1 MIKKLK
7 VASAPHLRRQTTTR
21 GTMIDVIISL
31 IPVTIM
37 AIKYFGSVVINLL
50 LVSILVTGIAQF
62 IGEKLLKKDSELGDY
77 SFVVTAMLLTLSLPH
92 TTPYW
97 VLSLG
102 SIFAIIFGKVI
113 YGGLGKNLFNPALLG
128 RVFMMVSFPQYI
140 LNYKS
145 YDGSAGATI
154 LPLMKYTS
162 MNSIYDSF
170 GGKGEFIKGLFTGHE
185 ILGSMGEV
193 SVIAILIGL
202 IYLKLRGHVKL
213 SVPFIIVSVVFIGGY
228 FGGYNPLV
236 YILSGGLIFGAV
248 YMATDMVTSPYTRVG
263 KMVYSLLIGICIL
276 IIRKFTSHPEGVAYA
291 ILFGNIFVPFINKH
305 TKPRVF
311 GRGYNMKEIKIAA
324 ISLGLTLVGLLLIFQ
339 IDKKLESNKEAKILL
354 EKEKVMLEMVEN
366 SARIAKD
373 EETTMYG
380 GYVFRPIYNINEEKI
395 AYVVEAKSKGYSK
408 SEIEFLMAMA
418 LDGSCIGH
426 HILAHE
432 ETKGLGSKIA
442 SNEWKNVFNN
452 VTKDSKFDKETDAFS
467 GATYTFR
474 NMHKTIIDI
483 LKAYEN
489 ETENTIDGESGATD
503 IGWEEEVVEEVEET
517 DGEAGSTDGDWSAY
531 RRDGILWV

>member
-21 GTMIDVIISL
+21 GTMIDVVISL

-50 LVSILVTGIAQF
+50 LISLLVTGVAQY
-62 IGEKLLKKDSELGDY
+62 IGEKLLKRESELGDY

-97 VLSLG
+97 VLVLG
-102 SIFAIIFGKVI
+102 SVFAIIFGKII

-140 LNYKS
+140 LNYKN

-162 MNSIYDSF
+162 MDSIYDTF
-170 GGKGEFIKGLFTGHE
+170 GGKSEFIKGLFTGHE

-193 SVIAILIGL
+193 SIIAILLGL

-213 SVPFIIVSVVFIGGY
+213 SVPFIIILVVFIGGY
-228 FGGYNPLV
+228 FGGNNPLV

-248 YMATDMVTSPYTRVG
+248 YMATDMVTSPYTKVG
-263 KMVYSLLIGICIL
+263 KIIYSLLIGLGIL

-291 ILFGNIFVPFINKH
+291 ILFGNIFVPFINKY

-311 GRGYNMKEIKIAA
+311 GRGYNMKEVKIAL
-324 ISLGLTLVGLLLIFQ
+324 ISLVLTLVGLLLIFQ
-339 IDKKLESNKEAKILL
+339 MDKSLEGSKEAKILL
-354 EKEKVMLEMVEN
+354 EKEKIMLSMVEEGT
-366 SARIAKD
+366 RVAKD
-373 EETTMYG
+373 GETKIYG
-380 GYVFRPIYNINEEKI
+380 GYLFRPVYNINEEKI
-395 AYVVEAKSKGYSK
+395 AYIVEAKSKGYGK
-408 SEIEFLMAMA
+408 SEIEFLMAMD
-418 LDGSCIGH
+418 LKGVCIGH

-432 ETKGLGSKIA
+432 ETKGLGSRIA
-442 SNEWKNVFNN
+442 SSEWKNVF
-452 VTKDSKFDKETDAFS
+452 VSTTKKSKFDKEADAFI
-467 GATYTFR
+467 GATYTFL

-483 LKAYEN
+483 LKSYESEVEVTLDN
-489 ETENTIDGESGATD
+489 QGEVSD
-503 IGWEEEVVEEVEET
+503 IGGGEEV
-517 DGEAGSTDGDWSAY
+517 DGEAGSTEGDWNAS
-531 RRDGILWV
+531 RRDGRLWV

>member
-31 IPVTIM
+31 IPVIIM
-37 AIKYFGSVVINLL
+37 AVKYFGSIVINLL
-50 LVSILVTGIAQF
+50 LISILVSGIAQYL
-62 IGEKLLKKDSELGDY
+62 GEKLLGKKSELGDY
-77 SFVVTAMLLTLSLPH
+77 SFVVTAILLTLSLPH

-97 VLSLG
+97 VLAIG

-113 YGGLGKNLFNPALLG
+113 YGGLGKNIFNPALLG

-162 MNSIYDSF
+162 MDRIYESF
-170 GGKGEFIKGLFTGHE
+170 GGKGEFFKGLFTGHE

-202 IYLKLRGHVKL
+202 IYLKLRGHIKL
-213 SVPFIIVSVVFIGGY
+213 SVPVIIISVVALGGY
-228 FGGYNPLV
+228 LGGYNPLV

-248 YMATDMVTSPYTRVG
+248 YMATDMVTSPYTKIG
-263 KMVYSLLIGICIL
+263 KIIYSLIIGIYIV

-291 ILFGNIFVPFINKH
+291 ILFANIFVPFINKH

-311 GRGYNMKEIKIAA
+311 GRGYNMKEIKIAI
-324 ISLGLTLVGLLLIFQ
+324 ISLVLTLLGLLLIFQ
-339 IDKKLESNKEAKILL
+339 IDKRLESNKEAKILV
-354 EKEKVMLEMVEN
+354 EKEKIMLGMVEG
-366 SARIAKD
+366 SKRIGQD
-373 EETTMYG
+373 EETTIYG
-380 GYVFRPIYNINEEKI
+380 GYLFRPIFDVNEEKI

-408 SEIEFLMAMA
+408 SEIEFLMAMD
-418 LDGSCIGH
+418 LEGVCIGH
-426 HILAHE
+426 HIISHE

-442 SNEWKNVFNN
+442 SGEWAHVFTH

-467 GATYTFR
+467 GATYTFL

-483 LKAYEN
+483 LKSYEN
-489 ETENTIDGESGATD
+489 EVQVLIDGESGATD
-503 IGWEEEVVEEVEET
+503 IGWEDEVVEEVEEV
-517 DGEAGSTDGDWSAY
+517 DGEAGSTDGDWSFY
-531 RRDGILWV
+531 RRDGRLWV